1 MRRRGVQVDTH
12 LFPDSKMGSRFL
24 LTAMASSKKASS
36 RSGATP
42 SAVKSRSTRCAEPS
56 KAPKRARCKGG
67 EGYQR
72 ECTMSGGSPRYGSH
86 AERRVGR
93 DSEWERD
100 NASRWEECEIR
111 EAWLELDKVP
121 PPNILSQSSCQNLY
135 VVVSLR
141 RSRLPCHS
149 KACLTWGPRPA
160 PWYTLPRERWRAPC
174 HGQAAG
180 RKKSFCSGTPC
191 QDPAAW
197 LLGAAHGI
205 LNKIN
210 VKLVTSRRRAS
221 HRARKGLV
229 CCCPIA

>member
-1 MRRRGVQVDTH
+1 MDTH

-121 PPNILSQSSCQNLY
+121 PPISSARVHARTYMWLY
-135 VVVSLR
+135 LYGGLAYHV
-141 RSRLPCHS
+141 
-149 KACLTWGPRPA
+149 T
-160 PWYTLPRERWRAPC
+160 
-174 HGQAAG
+174 
-180 RKKSFCSGTPC
+180 RK
-191 QDPAAW
+191 
-197 LLGAAHGI
+197 H
-205 LNKIN
+205 
-210 VKLVTSRRRAS
+210 V
-221 HRARKGLV
+221 
-229 CCCPIA
+229 